1 MLSRVHIYSSS
12 LPPHP
17 IHIYLT
23 SKYTLLVCKSVQI
36 SVVDRYLGAETVLS
50 VYCQYLEQKNWKT
63 GFGGLHRIVV
73 WGSWGLIQVVF
84 CLTVFEVHK
93 NRKTWVVGCI
103 ELWFGRFRG
112 LIQVDSIV
120 GLFSTVCFHIF
131 EVHQNWK
138 TGVVGLH
145 RIVVWRINSSWFNCI
160 QLVGWWLP
168 PHHPHHPQ
176 VQLNS
181 KF

>member
-1 MLSRVHIYSSS
+1 MLSGVHIYSSS
-12 LPPHP
+12 LPPTP
-17 IHIYLT
+17 NTYLPNQQIY
-23 SKYTLLVCKSVQI
+23 SVLVCKSVQI

-50 VYCQYLEQKNWKT
+50 VYCQYLKQKNWKT

-93 NRKTWVVGCI
+93 NWETWVVGLQQI
-103 ELWFGRFRG
+103 VVWSVQR
-112 LIQVDSIV
+112 INSIV

-131 EVHQNWK
+131 EVHKNWK

-145 RIVVWRINSSWFNCI
+145 RIVVWRINSS
-160 QLVGWWLP
+160 
-168 PHHPHHPQ
+168 
-176 VQLNS
+176 
-181 KF
+181 